1 MAGKSDQ
8 HASLPRF
15 LKRLWTLGDQY
26 RTREQS
32 AIEKNLWIE
41 AQAHC
46 RRAVKNR
53 ERQSYRD
60 AGSVEEG

>member
-8 HASLPRF
+8 HASLPRY

-32 AIEKNLWIE
+32 TIEKKLWID
-41 AQAHC
+41 AQTHF

-60 AGSVEEG
+60 AGGGEET